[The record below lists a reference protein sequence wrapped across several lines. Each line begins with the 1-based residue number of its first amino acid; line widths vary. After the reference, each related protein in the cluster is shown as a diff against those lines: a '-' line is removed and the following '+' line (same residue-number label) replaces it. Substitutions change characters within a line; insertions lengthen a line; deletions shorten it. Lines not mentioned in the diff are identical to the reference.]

1 MKLYATDNSELMEVA
16 TITRQDGNLIVEGT
30 IMGALPIRAI
40 VKPAEIRRS
49 LGLMDFRT
57 KLFALS
63 MLFRGSR

>member
-1 MKLYATDNSELMEVA
+1 MKLYATDNSELMEV
-16 TITRQDGNLIVEGT
+16 TKISRLDGNLIVEGT

-40 VKPAEIRRS
+40 VKPTEIRRALS
-49 LGLMDFRT
+49 VMDLKT